1 MMCES
6 LHGRQWQTN
15 TNCISINTD
24 LITQQSFGPNNF
36 LENVFAD
43 MGVDGT
49 EGIIQHVDIGVVID
63 GPRQAHSLLLSAA
76 QIYALR
82 NKTQ

>member
-1 MMCES
+1 M
-6 LHGRQWQTN
+6 TNN

-49 EGIIQHVDIGVVID
+49 EGIIQHVDIRVVID
-63 GPRQAHSLLLSAA
+63 GPRQAHSLLLSTA
-76 QIYALR
+76 QIYALQ

>member
-1 MMCES
+1 MMRES
-6 LHGRQWQTN
+6 SHGRQSQTN

-49 EGIIQHVDIGVVID
+49 EGIIQHVDIRIVID